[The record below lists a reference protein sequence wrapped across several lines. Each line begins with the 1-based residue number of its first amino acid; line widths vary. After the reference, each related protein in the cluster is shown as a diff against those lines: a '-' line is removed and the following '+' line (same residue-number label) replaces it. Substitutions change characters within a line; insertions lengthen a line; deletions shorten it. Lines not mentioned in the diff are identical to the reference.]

1 MVAIHDPVLRPTV
14 VVTDLAPDGS
24 AWPKDWVKLIEDA
37 IHALPGRVQ
46 TDQVDAQARSFA
58 VATIYFPQGEYAF
71 SRSLRIPVDV
81 PVRLIGVHPALSRI
95 RLMTSVVQN
104 PADFD
109 PIMPNASSV
118 PSLPPPYLPPQYR
131 ASSDGPN
138 ATLFTG
144 GVKPNSEWVVPG
156 TTLEWE
162 GLWSEYFSYVDSH
175 YAVYFTGLRRAQKV
189 IAAPTLQ
196 LTEEMF
202 TTGGWGAWLG
212 RKLLDAGDGDSPW
225 GVENLGFVGGGLLV
239 AGNGATSWGG
249 GGQRYGAVE
258 RCDFEDT
265 VAWGIAVEDQ
275 RVVNVNIKDSRFT
288 RCAGGVGIRYAQ
300 CDLWTIE
307 DCDFHQ
313 TRGIDVLI
321 ASASVVVEGCRFSG
335 REAKWAAQPF
345 VHIRTLPAVN
355 ELPGAA
361 YAGSVATVDKAT
373 SAFQAQAWPGATHA
387 GRGVRL
393 IDCTFGADG
402 WCPETMVLVGP
413 SKQRSTP
420 SPPDGTPAFPLLKLA
435 RITLPQAITAADGKL
450 ITSAQWAPPAGAA
463 DANPAR
469 ESVGLHCE
477 GCRFGSLTLPNGAV
491 ASRSAFRF
499 DTSVQDCTIVRAMAG
514 EMTWFIHEAMQE
526 AVWEVCFAAAK
537 NKDNIALTQSAKYN
551 ALEQLVAMNWGNT
564 LEVLP
569 MVGMSPRSAIEPFS
583 LGGRGWETSGE
594 ITSLLAGRGPFRG
607 CGNLISFQD
616 FFRGSNEPPNELI
629 EANFDSRSE
638 IRIKPQETRDL
649 TFLTTGVPRIFL
661 PLPLTTIGL
670 SSGVVDSKPTHIP
683 PLLLSFEL
691 RSDKL
696 PVECAVRVGLGAF
709 ALAGSRARR
718 HQIGME
724 WQNVRLTVPP
734 FNPPS
739 GSQDLSVF
747 DAWTHQAVFTD
758 ENAGHFRFA
767 TVSLFFRSP
776 IPFADSDRVAIRRL
790 RLTVGSEAGPWLQL
804 GHPMTLPQA
813 GGVSVENPN
822 GGTLNGWHLAPLG
835 NQSIGFGGVP
845 ARDGVPD
852 VVELTEPSSGDPVT
866 FTEKADGQHYGSFGL
881 VENT

>member
-144 GVKPNSEWVVPG
+144 GVKPNSLWVVPG

-162 GLWSEYFSYVDSH
+162 GLWSKYFSYVDSH

-202 TTGGWGAWLG
+202 TGGGWGAWVA

-321 ASASVVVEGCRFSG
+321 ASASVVVEGCRFTG

-361 YAGSVATVDKAT
+361 YAGSVAKVDEAK
-373 SAFQAQAWPGATHA
+373 SAFQAEAWPGATHA
-387 GRGVRL
+387 GRGVRV
-393 IDCTFGADG
+393 IDCTFGTDG
-402 WCPETMVLVGP
+402 WCPETMIQVGP
-413 SKQRSTP
+413 SKQRPTP
-420 SPPDGTPAFPLLKLA
+420 TPPEGTPAFPLLKLA
-435 RITLPQAITAADGKL
+435 RIPLSPTIAAADGR
-450 ITSAQWAPPAGAA
+450 TVSSVQWAPPEGTK

-477 GCRFGSLTLPNGAV
+477 GCRFGSVTLPGGAV
-491 ASRSAFRF
+491 APRSAFRF
-499 DTSVQDCTIVRAMAG
+499 DTSVQDCTIVRAMVG
-514 EMTWFIHEAMQE
+514 RMTWFIHEAMQE

-537 NKDNIALTQSAKYN
+537 NKDNIFSTQLEKYN

-569 MVGMSPRSAIEPFS
+569 IIGEAPPPAMEPFS
-583 LGGRGWETSGE
+583 LGGRGWDTSGE
-594 ITSLLAGRGPFRG
+594 ATSLLAGRGRFQG
-607 CGNLISFQD
+607 CGNLISFLD
-616 FFRGSNEPPNELI
+616 FFRGSKQP
-629 EANFDSRSE
+629 EAADA
-638 IRIKPQETRDL
+638 QA
-649 TFLTTGVPRIFL
+649 TFHSNAQLSISPLKVADPSFLSSFVPRIFL
-661 PLPLTTIGL
+661 PLSLPSLGL
-670 SSGVVDSKPTHIP
+670 ASGVTDGKPIHV
-683 PLLLSFEL
+683 PLLLLNFEV
-691 RSDKL
+691 RSDN
-696 PVECAVRVGLGAF
+696 PVVEFAVRVGLGAF
-709 ALAGSRARR
+709 ALAGSRAQRFR
-718 HQIGME
+718 AGSD
-724 WQNVRLTVPP
+724 WQNVRLLVPP
-734 FNPPS
+734 FSPPS
-739 GSQDLSVF
+739 GSQDLSAF
-747 DAWTHQAVFTD
+747 DAWTQDGGFVAA
-758 ENAGHFRFA
+758 NAGHFRFPS
-767 TVSLFFRSP
+767 VSFFVRSRSEVGENGR
-776 IPFADSDRVAIRRL
+776 IELRRM
-790 RLTVGSEAGPWLQL
+790 RLTVGSEDGPWLPL
-804 GHPMTLPQA
+804 GHPMTFPKPD
-813 GGVSVENPN
+813 GVADENPN
-822 GGTLNGWHLAPLG
+822 GRTLNGWHLEPLG
-835 NQSIGFGGVP
+835 SQSIGFGGVP
-845 ARDGVPD
+845 FRDGLPD
-852 VVELTEPSSGDPVT
+852 VVEVTHPNSTDPVT
-866 FTEKADGQHYGSFGL
+866 FTGELDGQIFSPFGV
-881 VENT
+881 VEDA